1 MENGP
6 RLETENGGRGTR
18 PSLPWVEKSGDPILR
33 LDTKLKQG
41 EPDEL
46 SLAGRISRHDDPDP
60 ARRRRRRRR
69 FAKKIEGRRRRL
81 DGDHGRVGIRG
92 NGRRFYGDCVRKQR
106 CASYSGSDAR

>member
-46 SLAGRISRHDDPDP
+46 SLAGRISRHDDPDS
-60 ARRRRRRRR
+60 ARRRCRGGR

-81 DGDHGRVGIRG
+81 DRDHGGVGIRS
-92 NGRRFYGDCVRKQR
+92 NGWRFYGDCVQKLHG
-106 CASYSGSDAR
+106 AS

>member
-33 LDTKLKQG
+33 LDAKLKQG

-46 SLAGRISRHDDPDP
+46 SMAGRISRHDDPDP
-60 ARRRRRRRR
+60 ARRRRRGRR
-69 FAKKIEGRRRRL
+69 FANKIEGRRRRL
-81 DGDHGRVGIRG
+81 DRDHRG
-92 NGRRFYGDCVRKQR
+92 MGFRRDGGRFYGDRLREQR
-106 CASYSGSDAR
+106 VTS